1 MQKNNSEKYQAIIT
15 PYSRNGLDK
24 ELSLRLIEDLDK
36 DAVLKIYLRDEF
48 KELIMHTLKYY
59 GTHLNH
65 VYCRSNEKYIEN
77 KLFIEIMSNIR
88 VDRLEFEIGFDTE
101 IESKESLEQLYK
113 NYGRNEKLDKGCVN
127 RCLNIIGSISKLS
140 ILEIEFTYPIKYSR
154 NTVQMFIDFI
164 EQKYIQKIVLSI
176 EYTDESDIKQYIDI
190 SDEWKKDS
198 SYPFVLKLKRE

>member
-24 ELSLRLIEDLDK
+24 ELSLHLIEDLDK

-48 KELIMHTLKYY
+48 KELIMHTLNFYNM
-59 GTHLNH
+59 HLNR
-65 VYCRSNEKYIEN
+65 VYCKSNEKYMEN
-77 KLFIEIMSNIR
+77 KLFIEIMSNVR

-127 RCLNIIGSISKLS
+127 RCLSIIGSVSKLGM
-140 ILEIEFTYPIKYSR
+140 LEIEFMYPVKYNR

-164 EQKYIQKIVLSI
+164 EQKDIPKVILSI
-176 EYTDESDIKQYIDI
+176 DYTTENDITQYIDI
-190 SDEWKKDS
+190 SDG
-198 SYPFVLKLKRE
+198 